1 MDSGNFLTVLRVH
14 IIQKEMLMNKNN
26 QKKNAGA
33 LIGAAFLMATSA
45 IGPGF
50 LTQTGK
56 FTDSLHGSF
65 GFVILISIILAA
77 IVQLNVWRVLC
88 VSGMRGQ
95 DVANKVLPGLGY
107 FIAFMVAL
115 GGLAFNIGNVGGGA
129 LGLNVLFGIPTT
141 VGTFIAGI
149 IGILI
154 FLSKDA
160 KASMDKLTKYLG
172 SIMIIVVL
180 YVAIKSKPPVG
191 DAVSSI
197 FHPGDVG
204 ALVLPLITLLGG
216 SCGGYITF
224 SGAHRLLDAGY
235 SGKKDLPHVRQSV
248 LMGVSVSGIMRILLF
263 LAVLG
268 VVTANPDVTLDAS
281 NPAADAF
288 RLGAGV
294 IGYKIFGLVLF
305 FAATTSVIGAAYT
318 SVSFLKTL
326 HPFIMKNEKWFVIG
340 FITAS
345 TLIMA
350 ILGKPAALL
359 VLAGALNGLIL
370 PLTLLTILL
379 ASRNKKIV
387 GDDYKHPTILIVL
400 GVCVVLL
407 TGFSGIKALPGI
419 LKMFG

>member
-1 MDSGNFLTVLRVH
+1 MEK
-14 IIQKEMLMNKNN
+14 KET
-26 QKKNAGA
+26 KKHSHMAT
-33 LIGAAFLMATSA
+33 LLGAAFLMATSA

-50 LTQTGK
+50 LTQTST
-56 FTDSLHGSF
+56 FTAEYKSVF
-65 GFVILISIILAA
+65 AFVIICTILLDVTTQLNIWSIIG
-77 IVQLNVWRVLC
+77 

-95 DVANKVLPGLGY
+95 DIANKVLPGLGY

-129 LGLNVLFGIPTT
+129 LGLNVLFGVPTT
-141 VGTFIAGI
+141 AGVFVSGV

-180 YVAIKSKPPVG
+180 YVAVKSHPPV
-191 DAVSSI
+191 AQAAASV
-197 FHPGDVG
+197 FNPGDVT
-204 ALVLPLITLLGG
+204 ALVFPMITLLGG

-224 SGAHRLLDAGY
+224 SGAHRLLDARY
-235 SGKKDLPHVRQSV
+235 SGKKDLPHVRKSV
-248 LMGVSVSGIMRILLF
+248 MMGVSVSGIMRILLF

-268 VVTANPDVTLDAS
+268 VVTDNPGVTLDAS

-326 HPFIMKNEKWFVIG
+326 HPFIMENEKWFVIG
-340 FITAS
+340 FIAAS

-350 ILGKPAALL
+350 VLGKPASLL

-379 ASRNKKIV
+379 ASRNKSIV
-387 GDDYKHPTILIVL
+387 GEDYKHPLILIIL
-400 GVCVVLL
+400 GIGVVLL
-407 TGFSGIKALPGI
+407 TGYSGIKALPSI
-419 LKMFG
+419 LTMFG

>member
-1 MDSGNFLTVLRVH
+1 
-14 IIQKEMLMNKNN
+14 MNKNN

-160 KASMDKLTKYLG
+160 KTSMDKLTKYLG

-180 YVAIKSKPPVG
+180 YEAIKSKPPVG